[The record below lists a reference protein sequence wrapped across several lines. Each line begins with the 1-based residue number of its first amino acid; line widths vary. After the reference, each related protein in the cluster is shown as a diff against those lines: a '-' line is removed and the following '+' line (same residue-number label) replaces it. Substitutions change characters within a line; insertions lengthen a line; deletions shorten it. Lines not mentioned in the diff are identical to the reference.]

1 LLLGRSANQPRRAI
15 AGIDPSRQDG
25 VAVAT
30 SATPSASMTGDRDYG
45 MKTRRTNARRRRR
58 SPVFSA
64 WLVVQRGPCCKR
76 CRCRQVPVMAA
87 SAHAHRY
94 QRPVFAGQLPM
105 AAHGPH
111 RPVCER
117 GRLLA
122 HPSRLTGS
130 RRNRLCKI
138 KRAGRAAVDRHLR
151 ADQTPLSVMVHDPRF
166 LIRSF
171 TCCVVIIC
179 PGKYSSLPVTSS
191 TI

>member
-1 LLLGRSANQPRRAI
+1 MCNLYSMTKNADAIRRLFAALNSRVGNLPSMPGIFPDYPAPIVRNAPDGREIAMAGRSTAMSVRNRRG
-15 AGIDPSRQDG
+15 GICSSAMIPAPSFR
-25 VAVAT
+25 
-30 SATPSASMTGDRDYG
+30 
-45 MKTRRTNARRRRR
+45 
-58 SPVFSA
+58 
-64 WLVVQRGPCCKR
+64 
-76 CRCRQVPVMAA
+76 
-87 SAHAHRY
+87 
-94 QRPVFAGQLPM
+94 GQLPM

-122 HPSRLTGS
+122 HPSRLAGS

-138 KRAGRAAVDRHLR
+138 KRAGRAAADRHLR